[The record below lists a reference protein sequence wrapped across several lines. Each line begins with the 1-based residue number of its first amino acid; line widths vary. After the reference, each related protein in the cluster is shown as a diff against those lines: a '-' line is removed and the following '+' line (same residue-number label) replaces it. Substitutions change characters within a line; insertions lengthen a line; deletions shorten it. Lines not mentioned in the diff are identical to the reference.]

1 MSRFN
6 DAETRVEMVKLFIQA
21 LEKCPHVVEPNAG
34 GEKLADEIVK
44 GADKLR
50 EYIQSVPP
58 KT

>member
-1 MSRFN
+1 MSRH
-6 DAETRVEMVKLFIQA
+6 DSPETRAEMVKLFIQA

-34 GEKLADEIVK
+34 CEKLADEIVK

-50 EYIQSVPP
+50 EYIQSVPQ